1 LVNMEYGGLFGL
13 LVLAGDVWAIINI
26 IQSNGTN
33 GSKLMWILLVVL
45 LPILGLIIWFLAG
58 PRDRAHRI

>member
-1 LVNMEYGGLFGL
+1 MEYGGLFGL

-26 IQSNGTN
+26 IQGNGSN

-45 LPILGLIIWFLAG
+45 LPVLGLIIWFLAG
-58 PRDRAHRI
+58 PRNRPH

>member
-1 LVNMEYGGLFGL
+1 MEIGGLFGL
-13 LVLAGDVWAIINI
+13 LVMAGDIWAIINI

-33 GSKLMWILLVVL
+33 GSKVMWILLVVL

-58 PRDRAHRI
+58 PRNSSQQK